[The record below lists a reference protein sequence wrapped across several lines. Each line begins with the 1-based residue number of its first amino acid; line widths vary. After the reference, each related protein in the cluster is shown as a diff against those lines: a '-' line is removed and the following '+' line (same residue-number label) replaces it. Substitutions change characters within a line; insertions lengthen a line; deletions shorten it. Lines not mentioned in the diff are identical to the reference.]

1 MLRKKE
7 GTKRPEQWEVFCGRV
22 SNTPKSLATRGNP
35 APEQKKQI
43 RKKKQKK
50 QRENNEDK
58 QQQREDPTS

>member
-35 APEQKKQI
+35 VPEQKKTN
-43 RKKKQKK
+43 KKEKAEEAKGKQ
-50 QRENNEDK
+50 
-58 QQQREDPTS
+58 